1 MSLSP
6 TARELKA
13 AQTCANL
20 SKAAI
25 TLFREHGIERVTIDD
40 ICAHCGV
47 TKGAFYHHFPS
58 KDHIITY
65 AVNHEMDEYINERF
79 CPQPQRP
86 VCEQLLALQ
95 TLSFSYFR
103 QIGKAMTRYSYEGQI
118 RSLIELK
125 RPERAYVSYLSQ
137 IVSQGVEKKQFRTQL
152 DLENCYMMNI
162 ILYTGFLFKWA
173 SVPQEQDSLY
183 QWDKIL
189 EELITSLFASPSGTP

>member
-6 TARELKA
+6 TARERKS

-20 SKAAI
+20 SEAAI
-25 TLFREHGIERVTIDD
+25 TLFREHGVERVTIDD
-40 ICAHCGV
+40 ICARCGV

-65 AVNHEMDEYINERF
+65 AVNHEMDRYIEERF
-79 CPQPQRP
+79 HPLTDRS
-86 VCEQLLALQ
+86 VCKQLLTLQ
-95 TLSFSYFR
+95 MLSFSYFR
-103 QIGKAMTRYSYEGQI
+103 RLGKSMTRYSYEGQI

-125 RPERAYVSYLSQ
+125 RPERTYVSCLSQ
-137 IVSQGVEKKQFRTQL
+137 IVLQGVEKKQFRTRL
-152 DLENCYMMNI
+152 DFENCYMMNI

-183 QWDKIL
+183 QWDQIL
-189 EELITSLFASPSGTP
+189 EELITSLFV

>member
-6 TARELKA
+6 TARERKS

-20 SKAAI
+20 SEAAI
-25 TLFREHGIERVTIDD
+25 TLFREHGVERVTIDD
-40 ICAHCGV
+40 ICARCGV

-65 AVNHEMDEYINERF
+65 AVNHEMDRYIEERF
-79 CPQPQRP
+79 HPQADRS
-86 VCEQLLALQ
+86 VCEQLLTLQ
-95 TLSFSYFR
+95 MLSFSYFR
-103 QIGKAMTRYSYEGQI
+103 RLGKSMTRYSYEGQI

-125 RPERAYVSYLSQ
+125 RPERTYVSCLSQ
-137 IVSQGVEKKQFRTQL
+137 IVLQGVEKKQFRTRL
-152 DLENCYMMNI
+152 DFENCYMMNI

-183 QWDKIL
+183 QWDQIL
-189 EELITSLFASPSGTP
+189 EELITSLFV